1 MKNTKHFIRKV
12 LQLLFI
18 ILALVTIIQAIK
30 VFPLW
35 LNYAYKW
42 TEYFK
47 QSNILIGEVFTLF
60 IIYFIQYLFK

>member
-18 ILALVTIIQAIK
+18 ILALVTIIQVIR

-35 LNYAYKW
+35 LNYAYRW

-47 QSNILIGEVFTLF
+47 QSNLLVIEGVTLF
-60 IIYFIQYLFK
+60 IIYFIQYLLK

>member
-18 ILALVTIIQAIK
+18 ILVIITIIQVIK

-35 LNYAYKW
+35 LNYAYRW

-60 IIYFIQYLFK
+60 IIYFIQYLLK

>member
-18 ILALVTIIQAIK
+18 ILTLVTIIQVIK

-35 LNYAYKW
+35 LNYAYRW

-60 IIYFIQYLFK
+60 IIYFIQYLLK

>member
-18 ILALVTIIQAIK
+18 ILALVAIIQVIK

-35 LNYAYKW
+35 LNYAYRW

-60 IIYFIQYLFK
+60 IIYFIQYLLK